1 VSPPAGWPALFW
13 SAFTRSKNAMV
24 LIDDGRRHVDVN
36 GAYLALVGYRREA
49 LIGRP
54 VYDFVE
60 GGRKLDDDEWQRA
73 LSHGDA
79 YGDVALVRGDARV
92 VQVEYA
98 AHPEVVTGR
107 RLILFVVLHSNAR
120 RGARDPRHPAG
131 RTGVLSDRERQIV
144 RLIAI
149 GHSGPEIAAELHI
162 SHATVR
168 THVRNAQDKLGARS
182 RAQLVAMALGDG
194 DVTFAADHAVAV
206 ST

>member
-13 SAFTRSKNAMV
+13 SAFKRSKNAMG
-24 LIDDGRRHVDVN
+24 LIDDARRHIDVN
-36 GAYLALVGYRREA
+36 GAYLALVGHRREA

-54 VYDFVE
+54 VYEIVE
-60 GGRKLDDDEWQRA
+60 GGPKLDDDEWQRA
-73 LSHGDA
+73 ISHGDA
-79 YGDVALVRGDARV
+79 YGNVALVRGDARI

-120 RGARDPRHPAG
+120 RGAREPRSSAG
-131 RTGVLSDRERQIV
+131 RTGVLSDREREIV
-144 RLIAI
+144 RLIAL

-168 THVRNAQDKLGARS
+168 THVRNAQGKLGARS
-182 RAQLVAMALGDG
+182 RAQLVAMALADG
-194 DVTFAADHAVAV
+194 DLTTSSDHAVAV